1 MLIRTILF
9 EDGVQTEI
17 IYDPEKPLWDQ
28 EIKIVETPSACLV
41 TACNVEM
48 SEE

>member
-17 IYDPEKPLWDQ
+17 IYNPEKPLWDQ
-28 EIKIVETPSACLV
+28 DVKVVEKPSECPV
-41 TACNVEM
+41 TACNIKT

>member
-17 IYDPEKPLWDQ
+17 IYDPEKPLWAQ
-28 EIKIVETPSACLV
+28 EIKIVETPSDSPV
-41 TACNVEM
+41 TACNIKT